1 MMKKPIIT
9 LENVSFRYNT
19 QAILE
24 NVSLQVEE
32 HDFLGILGPNGGG
45 KTTLLK
51 LILGLVKPYSGTIT
65 LFGGEPIANRHRVG
79 YVPQLFNFDFEFP
92 ITVREVVLMGIIGKR
107 RFRRGYNKA
116 EIEISNK
123 VLNKVGMNSSAET
136 LIGDLSGGQ
145 RQRIFIARAL
155 ATEPQLLLLDEPVA
169 NIDQQWQHSIYELLN
184 ELNKEIAI
192 VVVTHDVGI
201 VATYIDKIACLNRT
215 MHFHGSTKDGI
226 PKISEMYQCPFEF
239 VGHEVPHRLLGK
251 HNHD

>member
-1 MMKKPIIT
+1 MAKTLIK

-19 QAILE
+19 QTVLE

-32 HDFLGILGPNGGG
+32 RDFLGILGPNGGG

-51 LILGLVKPYSGTIT
+51 LVLGLLRPYSGKIT
-65 LFGGEPIANRHRVG
+65 LFGGEPIINRHLVG

-107 RFRRGYNKA
+107 RFRHGYNKT
-116 EIEISNK
+116 EIELSDK
-123 VLNKVGMNSSAET
+123 VLNKVGMNSYAET

-155 ATEPQLLLLDEPVA
+155 ATAPLLLLLDEPVA
-169 NIDQQWQHSIYELLN
+169 NIDQQWQHSIYELLH

-226 PKISEMYQCPFEF
+226 PKISEMYQCTFEF
-239 VGHEVPHRLLGK
+239 VGHEIPHRLLER
-251 HNHD
+251 HD

>member
-1 MMKKPIIT
+1 MAKTLIK

-19 QAILE
+19 QTVLE
-24 NVSLQVEE
+24 NVSLQVEKR
-32 HDFLGILGPNGGG
+32 DFLGILGPNGGG

-51 LILGLVKPYSGTIT
+51 LVLGLLRPYSGKIT
-65 LFGGEPIANRHRVG
+65 LFGGEPIINRHLVC

-107 RFRRGYNKA
+107 RFRHGYNKT
-116 EIEISNK
+116 EIELSDK
-123 VLNKVGMNSSAET
+123 VLNKVGMNSYAET

-155 ATEPQLLLLDEPVA
+155 ATAPLLLLLDEPVA
-169 NIDQQWQHSIYELLN
+169 NIDQQWQHSIYELLH

-239 VGHEVPHRLLGK
+239 VGHEIPHRLLEK
-251 HNHD
+251 HD